1 MNINL
6 SSFLFNYNNN
16 KNKSIFIIILLIF
29 ILKINLIKS
38 VQLTFELPDNERQ
51 CFYEDIKKGEE
62 SVIEYQVITG
72 GNYDVDMILKNPLK
86 KILYQD
92 QKKQYDSF
100 KFITDESGEYEVCFS
115 NEFSTFTHK
124 LVFMDWQIGSY
135 EQQQQELLGV
145 NSATISG
152 AMTLMETS
160 AQTIHDRMSILQEDQ
175 QFYQLKEAQD
185 REHAEELNTRV
196 QIWSIA
202 QLLIITFVG
211 ILQVSII
218 RSFFSKR
225 R

>member
-1 MNINL
+1 MNIEL
-6 SSFLFNYNNN
+6 YSF
-16 KNKSIFIIILLIF
+16 IFLILIF
-29 ILKINLIKS
+29 KIEKIKS

-62 SVIEYQVITG
+62 TIVEYQVITG
-72 GNYDVDMILKNPLK
+72 GNYDVDMILKTPSK
-86 KILYQD
+86 RILYQD

-100 KFITDESGEYEVCFS
+100 KFTTDESGEYEVCFS

-124 LVFMDWQIGSY
+124 LVFMDWQIGTY

-160 AQTIHDRMSILQEDQ
+160 VQTIHDKMSNIQDDQ
-175 QFYQLKEAQD
+175 KYYQVREAQD
-185 REHAEELNTRV
+185 REHAEELNTRIQV
-196 QIWSIA
+196 WSLA
-202 QLLIITFVG
+202 QLLVILFVG
-211 ILQVSII
+211 ILQISII